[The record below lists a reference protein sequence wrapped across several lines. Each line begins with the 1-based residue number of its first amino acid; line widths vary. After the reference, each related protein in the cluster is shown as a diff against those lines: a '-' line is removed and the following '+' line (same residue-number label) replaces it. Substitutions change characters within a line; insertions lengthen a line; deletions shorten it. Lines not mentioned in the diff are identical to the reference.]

1 LEFQSWLI
9 HMPIKQQPNS
19 IIKSQWRRTRAN
31 SAAAQLGPRLFIVAA
46 RTTSRRRHRLLAWQ
60 RARE

>member
-1 LEFQSWLI
+1 
-9 HMPIKQQPNS
+9 MPIKQQPNS

-46 RTTSRRRHRLLAWQ
+46 RTTSRRRRRRHRLLAWQ